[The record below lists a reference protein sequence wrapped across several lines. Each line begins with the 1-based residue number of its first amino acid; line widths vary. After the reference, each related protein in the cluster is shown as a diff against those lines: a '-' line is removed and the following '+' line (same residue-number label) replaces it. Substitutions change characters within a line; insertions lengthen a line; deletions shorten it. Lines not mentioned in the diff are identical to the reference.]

1 MDITAKIDNLSGVK
15 LATNDKV
22 CTDDILVRL
31 DGNTIAALRAEN
43 IKKGVTIC
51 GVTGAYDGLPVDY
64 SDQTNLEKIGQT
76 IMKADARRDEINIDD
91 FFATRGIP
99 DFMQKVTPIGGA
111 PRVMASRV
119 IQGAAGTAIG
129 SYYRVTE
136 AATQDKLTQT
146 SIIDYYIAYDDE
158 RIYFAIRDIGG
169 FENSIYNEIYSVRN
183 NYTLRL
189 GLDLSDYSRVMTVL
203 MPYSYPSNAEA
214 PNFYNV
220 KYFDAKSATKKL
232 ELNEGVIERLA
243 VYKTTFGGDI
253 NDEVTTDKAIME
265 WDTTVQVPDIDVV
278 VEGNSN
284 YWKPYVL
291 YAKYVFKKADL
302 IRYWNEAFGT
312 NIELSNKFFIAMS
325 CSCYGNDGRGSIMT
339 IGTPFYGTILNSEE
353 ITALGKR
360 CPILPDVIKMYD
372 SYFDGS
378 TITFRFEG
386 LRDWLVSYTERK
398 GITWKTWCEKT
409 YWVEAEDYEPER
421 RFYVTD
427 DGYIQDD
434 WTSGYLFDENDELV
448 NVLVEPEIKSGKYRF
463 VW

>member
-1 MDITAKIDNLSGVK
+1 MDITAKINNLSGVK
-15 LATNDKV
+15 LATNDKI

-31 DGNTIAALRAEN
+31 DGNSIANLKAKN

-51 GVTGAYDGLPVDY
+51 GVTGVYDESPVDY
-64 SDQTNLEKIGQT
+64 SDQTNLEKLGQT
-76 IMKADARRDEINIDD
+76 IMTANARIPNDMAASYFDTRD
-91 FFATRGIP
+91 IP
-99 DFMQKVTPIGGA
+99 AWMHKLTPVGGA

-189 GLDLSDYSRVMTVL
+189 GLDISDYSRVMTVL

-253 NDEVTTDKAIME
+253 NDEVTTDRVIME

-339 IGTPFYGTILNSEE
+339 IGTPFYGTILNSED
-353 ITALGKR
+353 ITAIGKK
-360 CPILPDVIKMYD
+360 CPILPDVIVMNNQYTYTKFTINGIEHTVIKGTTWERWCATSYDDYAGEYRYYIDEHNRVCD
-372 SYFDGS
+372 SY
-378 TITFRFEG
+378 TLTCLFRDVEG
-386 LRDWLVSYTERK
+386 TSPVDVS
-398 GITWKTWCEKT
+398 IAP
-409 YWVEAEDYEPER
+409 V
-421 RFYVTD
+421 
-427 DGYIQDD
+427 I
-434 WTSGYLFDENDELV
+434 ENGEYYF
-448 NVLVEPEIKSGKYRF
+448 PF
-463 VW
+463 